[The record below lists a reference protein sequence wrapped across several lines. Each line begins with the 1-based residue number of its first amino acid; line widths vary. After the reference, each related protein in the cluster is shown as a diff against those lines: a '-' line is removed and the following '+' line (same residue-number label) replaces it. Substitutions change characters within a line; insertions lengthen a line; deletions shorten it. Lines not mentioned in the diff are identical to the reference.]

1 MTVRAAFLTTL
12 LFASVAY
19 LHSSEDQLSTLH
31 GHCSVAPAT
40 KADRVRLELEDG
52 ECGSDRDHC
61 HNHDDD
67 EMPLSNFTGLTLAD
81 FEHEGAHIDAV
92 IGAEAGRITC
102 SGVVHAL
109 TLDGEFTFEPSAA
122 FVERMRQIGFT
133 GYSSQLLEAY
143 TLFHIDVS
151 WVQDLQS
158 AGVTEMSAEN
168 ILPLRIFK
176 VDAGYVREMSALGFP
191 HLSAGKLIAFKVQG
205 VNPEEVKQYRA
216 LGYEPTED
224 ELIQMRIFKVTPDF
238 IQRMEARGLGK
249 LTIAKLV
256 QVRIFNLAD

>member
-1 MTVRAAFLTTL
+1 
-12 LFASVAY
+12 
-19 LHSSEDQLSTLH
+19 
-31 GHCSVAPAT
+31 
-40 KADRVRLELEDG
+40 
-52 ECGSDRDHC
+52 
-61 HNHDDD
+61 
-67 EMPLSNFTGLTLAD
+67 
-81 FEHEGAHIDAV
+81 
-92 IGAEAGRITC
+92 
-102 SGVVHAL
+102 
-109 TLDGEFTFEPSAA
+109 
-122 FVERMRQIGFT
+122 
-133 GYSSQLLEAY
+133 
-143 TLFHIDVS
+143 
-151 WVQDLQS
+151 
-158 AGVTEMSAEN
+158 MSAEN